1 MPFLDSESMEE
12 VFSSVVNSSPAVVF
26 IWREDDG
33 WPVDFVSENISQF
46 GYDPDEFTSGKL
58 RYVDILHPDDAGMVM
73 SEASRHVS
81 KEDTS
86 FDLRYRILTRS
97 GDVRWVDE
105 RTSVHY
111 DDSGKLKFY
120 HGIVVD
126 ITEQRMDD
134 IALLDG
140 ALEMKNTLESVI
152 NSSPVVV
159 FLWRAEEDWP
169 VEFVSKNIDM
179 FGYSVEEF
187 TSGELVYADIVHPED
202 IGRVRA
208 GVSKSTEGGYSD
220 FFQEYRIL
228 TRSGEVRWVDER
240 THLHHNSKGEVTYLQ
255 GIIVDITGRKKI
267 ENVLHTEEM
276 RIEAVLNL
284 YQMTDSSVQEIMD
297 FSLEEAVKLTG
308 SHVGY
313 LAFVDVDEAT
323 VTIDSWSGEVMKE
336 CSLKDRKSG
345 SHFDHAGLWTES
357 LKQKLPIII
366 NDYSAENPSKS
377 GYPEGHMN
385 ITRFL
390 SIPIFERDHVVAL
403 VGLVNKAEDYDLS
416 DVRQVS
422 LLMNGMW
429 NILLHKKADAELRR
443 SLDIQKILGDVIKS
457 SPAVVFLWRAEEN
470 WPVEFVSENVAQFGY
485 SVDDFISGKLVYGD
499 IVHPYDL
506 ERVQK
511 ELAKRVDAGFMDFN
525 QEYRIFTKFGD
536 VRWVDERTFIKHD
549 EAGNVRYLQG
559 IIVDV
564 TDRKHSDDFMH
575 VQLDLDTV
583 LSSANTIEET
593 FEQMLSFSLKVDPV
607 DSGRFYLLDDV
618 TGDLKLV
625 AHEGL
630 SERFVKDTSVFPR
643 NSVQNRLVMT
653 GQPVYK
659 HHSEL
664 NAIGTG
670 EKLRYEGL
678 HGTAIIPVKHEGKVI
693 AALCLSS
700 HSEYEIPD
708 NSRSSLETIANQIG
722 IAISK
727 MRSSSGIAQKY
738 KDLRSLVDMMDELL
752 VVMDMEG
759 YVLYANRAVVDY
771 LGFLEDDISGMHYLE
786 LHPDSEWDQVDSI
799 LSKVKVGKTIVFET
813 SMLGAKGPLHKV
825 ETRLIC
831 GEWSGHPC
839 VMATSRFLD

>member
-1 MPFLDSESMEE
+1 M
-12 VFSSVVNSSPAVVF
+12 VNSSPAMVF
-26 IWREDDG
+26 VWREDEG
-33 WPVDFVSENISQF
+33 WPVDFVSENVSQL
-46 GYDPDEFTSGKL
+46 GYDPDDFTSGKL
-58 RYVDILHPDDAGMVM
+58 HYIDILHPDDAKMVM
-73 SEASRHVS
+73 SEALRHVN
-81 KEDTS
+81 KKDTS
-86 FDLRYRILTRS
+86 FDLRYRILTRT
-97 GDVRWVDE
+97 GEVRWVDE

-111 DDSGKLKFY
+111 DESGTIRFY

-126 ITEQRMDD
+126 ITEQRVGDM
-134 IALLDG
+134 ALLDG
-140 ALEMKNTLESVI
+140 ALEMKSTLESVI

-169 VEFVSKNIDM
+169 VEFVSENIDM
-179 FGYSVEEF
+179 FGYSVEDF
-187 TSGELVYADIVHPED
+187 TSGNLVYGDIVHPDD

-228 TRSGEVRWVDER
+228 TKSGEIRWVDER

-267 ENVLHTEEM
+267 ENALHAEEM
-276 RIEAVLNL
+276 RIEALLNL
-284 YQMTDSSVQEIMD
+284 YQIRDSSVQEIVD
-297 FSLEEAVKLTG
+297 FSLEEAVGLTG
-308 SHVGY
+308 SEVGY
-313 LAFVDVDEAT
+313 LAFVGEDGKT
-323 VTIDSWSGEVMKE
+323 VTIESWSGETMEE
-336 CSLKDRKSG
+336 CSVMDRKPA
-345 SHFDHAGLWTES
+345 SHIDHAGLWVES
-357 LKQKLPIII
+357 MRQKLPVII
-366 NDYSAENPSKS
+366 NDYSEENPSKK
-377 GYPEGHMN
+377 GYPEGHLEIN
-385 ITRFL
+385 RFL
-390 SIPIFERDHVVAL
+390 SIPIFERDRIVGL
-403 VGLVNKAEDYDLS
+403 VGLGNKNEEYNLS
-416 DVRQVS
+416 DVRQVT

-429 NILLHKKADAELRR
+429 NILLQKKADWELRR
-443 SLDIQKILGDVIKS
+443 SLDIQTILGDVIKS

-485 SVDDFISGKLVYGD
+485 SVDDFLSGKLVYGD

-549 EAGNVRYLQG
+549 EEGNVKYLQG

-564 TDRKHSDDFMH
+564 TERKHSDDFMH
-575 VQLDLDTV
+575 IQLDLDTV

-593 FEQMLSFSLKVDPV
+593 FEQMLNFSLKVEPV
-607 DSGRFYLLDDV
+607 DSGRLYLLDEL
-618 TGDLKLV
+618 TGDMKLV

-630 SERFVKDTSVFPR
+630 SERFVKDTAVFTK
-643 NSVQNRLVMT
+643 NSVQNRLIMT

-678 HGTAIIPVKHEGKVI
+678 HGTAIIPVKHEGNVI

-708 NSRSSLETIANQIG
+708 SSRSSLETIANQIG

-727 MRSSSGIAQKY
+727 MRMDSGISRKY
-738 KDLRSLVDMMDELL
+738 DDLRSLVDMMDEMLM
-752 VVMDMEG
+752 VMDMDG
-759 YVLYANRAVVDY
+759 YVLYANKVVGDY
-771 LGFLEDDISGMHYLE
+771 LGFMDNELSDMHYLE
-786 LHPDSEWDQVDSI
+786 LHPESEWDHVDDVM
-799 LSKVKVGKTIVFET
+799 SKVKVGKTIVFET
-813 SMLGAKGPLHKV
+813 LMLGAEGSLYKV
-825 ETRLIC
+825 ETRFVC

-839 VMATSRFLD
+839 ILSSSRFVG

>member
-1 MPFLDSESMEE
+1 MDE
-12 VFSSVVNSSPAVVF
+12 VFTSVINSSPAMVF
-26 IWREDDG
+26 VWREEEG

-46 GYDPDEFTSGKL
+46 GYAAEDFISGKL
-58 RYVDILHPDDAGMVM
+58 RYIDILHPDDAEMVM
-73 SEASRHVS
+73 SESLRHVN

-97 GDVRWVDE
+97 GEVRWVDE

-111 DDSGKLKFY
+111 DQSGNIRFY

-126 ITEQRMDD
+126 ITEQRVGDM
-134 IALLDG
+134 ALLDG
-140 ALEMKNTLESVI
+140 ALEMKSTLESVI

-159 FLWRAEEDWP
+159 FLWRPEEDWP
-169 VEFVSKNIDM
+169 VEFVSKNIGM
-179 FGYSVEEF
+179 FGYSVEDF
-187 TSGELVYADIVHPED
+187 TSGRLVYADIVHPDD

-220 FFQEYRIL
+220 FFQEYRII
-228 TRSGEVRWVDER
+228 TKAGEIRWVDER
-240 THLHHNSKGEVTYLQ
+240 THLHHNSKGEVIYLQ

-267 ENVLHTEEM
+267 ENALHTEEM
-276 RIEAVLNL
+276 RMEALLNL
-284 YQMTDSSVQEIMD
+284 YQMTDASVQEIVD
-297 FSLEEAVKLTG
+297 FSLAEAVRLTG
-308 SHVGY
+308 SQMGY
-313 LAFVDVDEAT
+313 LAFVGEDEK
-323 VTIDSWSGEVMKE
+323 TITIESWSGEAMEE
-336 CSLKDRKSG
+336 CSIKGQKPA
-345 SHFDHAGLWTES
+345 SHVDHAGLWVES
-357 LKQKLPIII
+357 MRQKLPIII
-366 NDYSAENPSKS
+366 NDYSKENPSKK
-377 GYPEGHMN
+377 GYPEEHMR
-385 ITRFL
+385 IDRFL
-390 SIPIFERDHVVAL
+390 SIPIFERDLIVGL
-403 VGLVNKAEDYDLS
+403 VGLANKSEDYDLS
-416 DVRQVS
+416 DVRQVT

-429 NILLHKKADAELRR
+429 NILLHKKSDWELHR
-443 SLDIQKILGDVIKS
+443 SLDIQKILADVIKS

-470 WPVEFVSENVAQFGY
+470 WPVEFVSENVSQFGY
-485 SVDDFISGKLVYGD
+485 SVDDFISGRLSYGD

-525 QEYRIFTKFGD
+525 QEYRIFTKHGD

-549 EAGNVRYLQG
+549 EEGNVRYLQG

-575 VQLDLDTV
+575 IQLDLDTV
-583 LSSANTIEET
+583 LSSATTMEET
-593 FEQMLSFSLKVDPV
+593 FEQMLNFSLKIDPV
-607 DSGRFYLLDDV
+607 DSGRLYLLDEV
-618 TGDLKLV
+618 TGDMKLV
-625 AHEGL
+625 AHKGL
-630 SERFVKDTSVFPR
+630 SDRFVVDTAVFPK
-643 NSVQNRLVMT
+643 NSVHNRLIMT

-708 NSRSSLETIANQIG
+708 NSRASLETIANQIG
-722 IAISK
+722 ITISK
-727 MRSSSGIAQKY
+727 MRSESGISLKY
-738 KDLRSLVDMMDELL
+738 NDLRSLVDMMDELL

-759 YVLYANRAVVDY
+759 YVLYTNKTVGEF
-771 LGFLEDDISGMHYLE
+771 LGFMAGDHSDENPDIHYLE
-786 LHPDSEWDQVDSI
+786 LHPESQWDHVDSI

-813 SMLGAKGPLHKV
+813 LMVSAEGTLYKV
-825 ETRLIC
+825 ETRLVC
-831 GEWSGHPC
+831 GEWSGNPC
-839 VMATSRFLD
+839 ILSTSRFVE

>member
-1 MPFLDSESMEE
+1 MEE
-12 VFSSVVNSSPAVVF
+12 VFTSVINSSPAMVF
-26 IWREDDG
+26 VWREDEG
-33 WPVDFVSENISQF
+33 WPVDFVSENISQL
-46 GYDPDEFTSGKL
+46 GYDADDFVSGKL
-58 RYVDILHPDDAGMVM
+58 RYIDILHPDDAGMVM
-73 SEASRHVS
+73 SEALRHVN
-81 KEDTS
+81 KEDAS

-97 GDVRWVDE
+97 GKVRWVDE

-111 DDSGKLKFY
+111 DESGNIRFY

-126 ITEQRMDD
+126 ITEQRMGDM
-134 IALLDG
+134 ALLDG
-140 ALEMKNTLESVI
+140 ALEMKSTLESVI

-159 FLWRAEEDWP
+159 FLWRADEDWP

-179 FGYSVEEF
+179 FGYSVEDF
-187 TSGELVYADIVHPED
+187 TSGKLVYGDIVHPDD

-208 GVSKSTEGGYSD
+208 GVSKSAEGGYSD

-228 TRSGEVRWVDER
+228 TKAGEIRWVDER

-267 ENVLHTEEM
+267 ENALHAEEM
-276 RIEAVLNL
+276 RIEALLNL
-284 YQMTDSSVQEIMD
+284 YQMTDSSIQEIVD
-297 FSLEEAVKLTG
+297 FSLNEAVGLTG
-308 SHVGY
+308 SEVGY
-313 LAFVDVDEAT
+313 LAIVGEDGKT
-323 VTIDSWSGEVMKE
+323 VSIESWSGEAMKE
-336 CSLKDRKSG
+336 CFVKGRKAS
-345 SHFDHAGLWTES
+345 SHIDHAGLWIES
-357 LKQKLPIII
+357 MQQKLPVII
-366 NDYSAENPSKS
+366 NDYSEENPSKK
-377 GYPEGHMN
+377 GYPEGHIG

-390 SIPIFERDHVVAL
+390 SIPISDRDEIVGL
-403 VGLVNKAEDYDLS
+403 VGLGNKNEDYDLS
-416 DVRQVS
+416 DVRQVT

-429 NILLHKKADAELRR
+429 NILLHKKADWELRR
-443 SLDIQKILGDVIKS
+443 SLDIQNILGDVIKS

-549 EAGNVRYLQG
+549 EEGNVKYLQG

-575 VQLDLDTV
+575 IQLDLDTV
-583 LSSANTIEET
+583 LNSANTIEET
-593 FEQMLSFSLKVDPV
+593 FEQMLNFSLKVDPV
-607 DSGRFYLLDDV
+607 DSGRLYLLDNV
-618 TGDLKLV
+618 TGDMKLV

-630 SERFVKDTSVFPR
+630 SERFVRDTAVFPKS
-643 NSVQNRLVMT
+643 SVQNRLIMT

-678 HGTAIIPVKHEGKVI
+678 HGTAIIPVKHEGNVI

-727 MRSSSGIAQKY
+727 MHAESGISQKY
-738 KDLRSLVDMMDELL
+738 DDLRSLVDMMDELL
-752 VVMDMEG
+752 VVMDMDG
-759 YVLYANRAVVDY
+759 YVLYANKVVGDY
-771 LGFLEDDISGMHYLE
+771 LGFVEDEVSEMHYLE
-786 LHPDSEWDQVDSI
+786 LHPESEWDQVDSV

-813 SMLGAKGPLHKV
+813 LMVGIEGSPYKV
-825 ETRLIC
+825 ETRLVC
-831 GEWSGHPC
+831 GEWSGQPC
-839 VMATSRFLD
+839 ILSTSRFLD